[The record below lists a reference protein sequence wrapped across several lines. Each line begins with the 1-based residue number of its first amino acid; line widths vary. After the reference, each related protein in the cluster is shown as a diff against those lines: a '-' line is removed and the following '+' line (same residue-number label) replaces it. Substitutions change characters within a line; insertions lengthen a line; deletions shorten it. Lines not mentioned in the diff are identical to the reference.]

1 MSKPERRCQG
11 PAVPIPGLVQGM
23 QTKGKW
29 GPRGCAQTLGPAQ
42 MAALPPTPEGPGAGA
57 DPLSLPITYK
67 MDGNVHLVR
76 LL

>member
-42 MAALPPTPEGPGAGA
+42 MAALPPPPEGPGAGA
-57 DPLSLPITYK
+57 DPLSLPITCK